1 MVEIS
6 ESESES
12 EKWKVLQLAPKGA
25 VSPSLLQLAPKG
37 AVSPSLLQLAP
48 KGGGSPLISV
58 SIMYDM
64 FKFSWGV
71 VPP

>member
-6 ESESES
+6 ESESEKWKVKS
-12 EKWKVLQLAPKGA
+12 EKWKV
-25 VSPSLLQLAPKG
+25 LQLAPKG